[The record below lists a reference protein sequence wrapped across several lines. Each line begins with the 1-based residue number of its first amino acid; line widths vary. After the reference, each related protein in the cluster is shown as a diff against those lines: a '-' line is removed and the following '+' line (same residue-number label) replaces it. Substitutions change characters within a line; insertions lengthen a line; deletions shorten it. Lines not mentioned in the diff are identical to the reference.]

1 MDRIGQ
7 SEEKSLGIQ
16 AAIKVALLGSA
27 LAIAPTWAQNM
38 ALTPNPEMPTRPSP
52 NEREHPLSPP
62 RAQAQVPSGELPN
75 QRTGLKRQRVVRDIC
90 IGCDR

>member
-1 MDRIGQ
+1 M
-7 SEEKSLGIQ
+7 GIQ

-27 LAIAPTWAQNM
+27 LAVAPALAQNM
-38 ALTPNPEMPTRPSP
+38 ALTPNPEPHTRPTS
-52 NEREHPLSPP
+52 NDRERPASPP

-75 QRTGLKRQRVVRDIC
+75 QRTGPMRQRVVRDIC